1 MLAKQQGLPGTFKIR
16 NVNSH
21 SLGVVGIHPK
31 TRLRTN
37 IVLIPRN
44 TPLPARAVRVFT
56 TARENQRSV
65 KVPVVEGESERPED
79 CIALGECIVRDLPAG
94 LPQGA
99 AIEVEY
105 RYAAN
110 GRISV
115 VARVPSVRFSS
126 QVEIQRD
133 HAGNLDDLPTWQAR
147 LLGREPAA
155 SQGAVPVP
163 PPLPDGGV
171 ADRPTMFKRLDA
183 LYMKVGQAAA
193 SLMLPA
199 PMARSQQGART
210 AAAELGQSQAR
221 LKEAE
226 RARRAVS
233 AGAEAIRLDAALSQA
248 RDECQQ
254 AETRCQ
260 FACLVLGRDCVG
272 AGFCPPG
279 TEREV
284 QEIRQL
290 QTRLKG

>member
-1 MLAKQQGLPGTFKIR
+1 V

-99 AIEVEY
+99 SIEVEY

-133 HAGNLDDLPTWQAR
+133 HAGNLDDLPTWRAR

-155 SQGAVPVP
+155 SQTAAPVP

-171 ADRPTMFKRLDA
+171 ADRPTMLKRLDA
-183 LYMKVGQAAA
+183 LYTKVGQAAA
-193 SLMLPA
+193 GLLLPA

-210 AAAELGQSQAR
+210 AAAELSQSQAK

-254 AETRCQ
+254 AETRSQ

-290 QTRLKG
+290 QTRIKG